1 MTSSALTKVS
11 AFLQLMRIKNP
22 IGIFLLLWPT
32 LWGLWFASKGTPPIS
47 ILVIFILGVII
58 TRSAGCV
65 VNDIADRNFDGH
77 VSRTKKRPLVTG
89 RVQLVEALG
98 LFILLSII
106 GFCCVLFLNGFT
118 IIMSFLAI
126 LLMILYP
133 FAKRITYWPQI
144 ILGIAFSW
152 GVLMAYTAI
161 SNTLS
166 WESFAL
172 FFIAFL
178 WTLSYDTIYAMVD
191 REDDLKIG
199 IKSTAIK
206 LHRYDVLFVTVL
218 HSLVLLDLLL
228 FSLQQKL
235 SLLFYPFWMLAVALT
250 LYQTKLISTRDPQKC
265 FKAFLNNH
273 WFGLF
278 IFCGVVCGS
287 L

>member
-118 IIMSFLAI
+118 IIMSFVAI

-206 LHRYDVLFVTVL
+206 LHRYNVLFVTVL